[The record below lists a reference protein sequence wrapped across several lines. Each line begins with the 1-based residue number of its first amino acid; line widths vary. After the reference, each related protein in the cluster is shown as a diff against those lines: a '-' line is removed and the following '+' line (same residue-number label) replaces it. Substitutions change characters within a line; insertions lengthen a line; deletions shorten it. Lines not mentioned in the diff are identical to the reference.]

1 MILCEICALST
12 TFVSDLKGFNRAKY
26 LIDDRLLM
34 STFDT
39 IDNLP
44 AESRVLVRLD
54 LNSPIEDGEP
64 QDNRRFERHA
74 RTVRELAEAG
84 HRVVL
89 MAHQGRPGRDDFTS
103 LSGHATILAEHVGR
117 DVAFVDDTYGDEA
130 LTAIDALDAGEV
142 LLLENT
148 RMCVDE
154 LPEASP
160 EEKAETEF
168 VQTLAPHFDAYVND
182 AYSAAHRK
190 HASLV
195 GFPLVLPAYAG
206 RVMETEYEAN
216 TAIATREFDGPVT
229 MVVGGTK
236 ATDVIG
242 VMDALEDKVDRF
254 LLGGVAGELFLRAAG
269 HPVGHD
275 VDGMDLF
282 DEQWEKNREL
292 IESVLDERGEAIHLA
307 TDLAYEGPTGD
318 RAEVTVADIDE
329 KTEGYL
335 DVGSETVAA
344 YEPPIRDSDAVFVK
358 GALGVFEDERFAD
371 GTVGVLEA
379 IADTDCFSVVGG
391 GDTSRAI
398 EMYGMREEEFS
409 HVSIAGGAYIRALTG
424 EPLPAVEPL
433 VAAADRQ

>member
-1 MILCEICALST
+1 MA
-12 TFVSDLKGFNRAKY
+12 A
-26 LIDDRLLM
+26 
-34 STFDT
+34 FDT
-39 IDNLP
+39 IDDLP
-44 AESRVLVRLD
+44 ADSRVLVRLD
-54 LNSPIEDGEP
+54 LNSPIEDGKP

-74 RTVRELAEAG
+74 ETVRELADAG

-103 LSGHATILAEHVGR
+103 LSGHADILADHVGR
-117 DVAFVDDTYGDEA
+117 DVAFVADTFGDEA
-130 LTAIDALDAGEV
+130 LDAIDALGAGEV

-148 RMCVDE
+148 RMCDDE
-154 LPEASP
+154 LPEADP

-168 VQTLAPHFDAYVND
+168 VQTLAPQFDAYVND

-242 VMDALEDKVDRF
+242 VMDALDDRVDRF

-275 VDGMDLF
+275 LEGTDLF
-282 DEQWEKNREL
+282 DEQWEENREL
-292 IESVLDERGEAIHLA
+292 IESVLDERGDAIRLA
-307 TDLAYEGPTGD
+307 TDLAYEGPDGD
-318 RAEVTVADIDE
+318 RAEVAVVDDIDE
-329 KTEGYL
+329 KTDGYL
-335 DVGSETVAA
+335 DVGSETIAA
-344 YEPPIRDSDAVFVK
+344 YEPPIHESDAVFVK

-379 IADTDCFSVVGG
+379 IAETDCFSVVGG

-398 EMYGMREEEFS
+398 EMYGLDEDDFS

-424 EPLPAVEPL
+424 EPLPAVEVL
-433 VAAADRQ
+433 EAAAGRQ